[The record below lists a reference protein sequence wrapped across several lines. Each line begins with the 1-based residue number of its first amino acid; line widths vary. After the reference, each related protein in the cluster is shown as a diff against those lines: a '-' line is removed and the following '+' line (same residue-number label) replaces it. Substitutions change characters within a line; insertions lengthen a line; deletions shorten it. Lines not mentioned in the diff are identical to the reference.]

1 MYSQGTH
8 NIVTKDI
15 EFKVGFKSE
24 LYYVWAD
31 KTWVSDLKSLCLSF
45 LIFTTLDK

>member
-1 MYSQGTH
+1 MFSQGTH

-24 LYYVWAD
+24 LYYE
-31 KTWVSDLKSLCLSF
+31 
-45 LIFTTLDK
+45 LIKLG